1 MPTIY
6 VLRVKEIRYSTIMI
20 ILRGR
25 STWKRVMM
33 LIAPR
38 PLKLCLLCSESSK
51 SYLHHTHQQRVIL
64 LMNIIM
70 FFTSRTKRVPTTTM
84 ASRRENEWEIVLST
98 RGSNVLINGF
108 NRDFSLIS
116 RECCIERGAASEVG
130 DRSPCSRHRAL
141 LQWISNISDN
151 YSQQKR
157 KQLQEISNISD
168 N

>member
-1 MPTIY
+1 MPTIC
-6 VLRVKEIRYSTIMI
+6 VLRVKEIRVSTIMI

-64 LMNIIM
+64 LTIIIR

-108 NRDFSLIS
+108 NRDSRCFSAESVALGGV
-116 RECCIERGAASEVG
+116 EHLKAQAGAHAA
-130 DRSPCSRHRAL
+130 RSSLHRSCKVVSH
-141 LQWISNISDN
+141 QYIKSKWKCESCF
-151 YSQQKR
+151 R
-157 KQLQEISNISD
+157 
-168 N
+168 